1 MSAINW
7 SVLLTCGVIALARVT
22 DITLDTI
29 RTVAIVQGR
38 RAFAAVL
45 GFFEALIY
53 IVAVAKV
60 LQNFDHFAYAV
71 AYAGGFAAGTYL
83 GITLEKR
90 LALGE
95 QLVSVFTRKGGVLA
109 PALRSLGYRVTEF
122 QGRGRDGEVAALYI
136 EVPRRQAM
144 KVVDDAAG
152 DGRRLLLP
160 GPRRAAGPPPAG
172 PRPGRRAGG
181 VGGSPTR
188 SGSLG
193 RAAPSHANLRARRS
207 RLRGRVMPYQG
218 HGR

>member
-7 SVLLTCGVIALARVT
+7 TVLLTCLLIAVARVT

-60 LQNFDHFAYAV
+60 LQNFDHFVYAV

-95 QLVSVFTRKGGVLA
+95 QLVSVFTRKGEVLA
-109 PALRSLGYRVTEF
+109 PALRSRGYRVTEF

-144 KVVDDAAG
+144 KLVDDAREMDANCFYLVH
-152 DGRRLLLP
+152 DVRL
-160 GPRRAAGPPPAG
+160 
-172 PRPGRRAGG
+172 
-181 VGGSPTR
+181 
-188 SGSLG
+188 
-193 RAAPSHANLRARRS
+193 ARRS
-207 RLRGRVMPYQG
+207 PGRAQG
-218 HGR
+218 GGLAA